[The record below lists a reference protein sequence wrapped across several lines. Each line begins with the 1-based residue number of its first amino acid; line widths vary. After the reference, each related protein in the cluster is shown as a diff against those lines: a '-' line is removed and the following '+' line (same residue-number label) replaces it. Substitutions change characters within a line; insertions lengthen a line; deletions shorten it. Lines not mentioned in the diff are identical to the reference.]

1 MVAEEVGVLSDA
13 ELAKIAKDEVNEDP
27 ERLAEDLQ
35 AVKDWLEKQPHLQNV
50 RKDDRFIQFFLR
62 GCKYS
67 IERTKEKLDCFY
79 SVRSALPEWFD
90 DWDKIDDVLDLIK
103 SGAFLLLKGY
113 DKKGR
118 RVMLFTMEKVDPTKV
133 KYDDLNKCYF
143 MIMEI
148 LIDQLDQCSVAGF
161 ITASNVEGATMAHVG
176 LFSNPVQSK
185 KAVTVFQEAYP
196 IRPKAMH
203 MMNLP
208 SIMETVLNLF
218 RSFMNDKMKAR
229 MQVGGLSNLQADA
242 GTDVLPEELGGNN
255 GKLQD
260 HIEYSLDLINE
271 KKDWLKAQCEF
282 KSDETKRSGKP
293 KDYSEIFGM
302 EGSFRKLNVD

>member
-1 MVAEEVGVLSDA
+1 
-13 ELAKIAKDEVNEDP
+13 
-27 ERLAEDLQ
+27 
-35 AVKDWLEKQPHLQNV
+35 
-50 RKDDRFIQFFLR
+50 
-62 GCKYS
+62 
-67 IERTKEKLDCFY
+67 
-79 SVRSALPEWFD
+79 
-90 DWDKIDDVLDLIK
+90 
-103 SGAFLLLKGY
+103 
-113 DKKGR
+113 
-118 RVMLFTMEKVDPTKV
+118 MLFTMEKVDPTKV

-148 LIDQLDQCSVAGF
+148 LIDQLDQCSVTGF

-260 HIEYSLDLINE
+260 HIGNSIVFIFIICLIFDLIWFSEYTLDLINE

-282 KSDETKRSGKP
+282 KSDETKRPGKP

>member
-1 MVAEEVGVLSDA
+1 M
-13 ELAKIAKDEVNEDP
+13 
-27 ERLAEDLQ
+27 
-35 AVKDWLEKQPHLQNV
+35 
-50 RKDDRFIQFFLR
+50 
-62 GCKYS
+62 
-67 IERTKEKLDCFY
+67 
-79 SVRSALPEWFD
+79 
-90 DWDKIDDVLDLIK
+90 
-103 SGAFLLLKGY
+103 LLKGY

-118 RVMLFTMEKVDPTKV
+118 RVLVFQMKQIDPTKH
-133 KYDDLNKCYF
+133 KYDDISKCYF

-148 LIDQLDQCSVAGF
+148 LIDQLDQCSVTGF
-161 ITASNVEGATMAHVG
+161 ISGSNVEGVTMAHVG
-176 LFSNPVQSK
+176 FFSNPVQSK
-185 KAVTVFQEAYP
+185 KQVTVLQDAYP

-218 RSFMNDKMKAR
+218 KSFMNDKMKAR
-229 MQVGGLSNLQADA
+229 MQIGDFSTLQADA
-242 GTDVLPEELGGNN
+242 GIDVLPEELGGTN

-260 HIEYSLDLINE
+260 HMEYTQGLIND

-282 KSDETKRSGKP
+282 KSDETKRPGKP

>member
-1 MVAEEVGVLSDA
+1 MVAKEVGVLSNA
-13 ELAKIAKDEVNEDP
+13 ELAKIAKDEVNEEP

-67 IERTKEKLDCFY
+67 IERTKEKLDFFY

-90 DWDKIDDVLDLIK
+90 DWDKINGVLDLIK
-103 SGAFLLLKGY
+103 SGAFMLLKGY

-118 RVMLFTMEKVDPTKV
+118 RVLVFQMKQIDPTKH
-133 KYDDLNKCYF
+133 KYDDISKCYF

-148 LIDQLDQCSVAGF
+148 LIDQLDQCSVTGF
-161 ITASNVEGATMAHVG
+161 ISGSNVEGATMAHVG
-176 LFSNPVQSK
+176 FFSNPVQSK
-185 KAVTVFQEAYP
+185 KQVTVLQDAYP

-208 SIMETVLNLF
+208 SIMETVLNLLK
-218 RSFMNDKMKAR
+218 SFMNDKMKAR
-229 MQVGGLSNLQADA
+229 MQIGDFSTLQADA
-242 GTDVLPEELGGNN
+242 GIDVLPEELGGTN

-260 HIEYSLDLINE
+260 HMEYTQGLIND

-282 KSDETKRSGKP
+282 KSDETKRPGKP

>member
-1 MVAEEVGVLSDA
+1 
-13 ELAKIAKDEVNEDP
+13 
-27 ERLAEDLQ
+27 
-35 AVKDWLEKQPHLQNV
+35 
-50 RKDDRFIQFFLR
+50 
-62 GCKYS
+62 
-67 IERTKEKLDCFY
+67 
-79 SVRSALPEWFD
+79 
-90 DWDKIDDVLDLIK
+90 
-103 SGAFLLLKGY
+103 
-113 DKKGR
+113 
-118 RVMLFTMEKVDPTKV
+118 MLFTMEKVDPTKV

-148 LIDQLDQCSVAGF
+148 LIDQLDQCSVTGF

-260 HIEYSLDLINE
+260 HIGNSIVFIFIICLIFDLI
-271 KKDWLKAQCEF
+271 
-282 KSDETKRSGKP
+282 
-293 KDYSEIFGM
+293 
-302 EGSFRKLNVD
+302 FRVHSRPHQ

>member
-1 MVAEEVGVLSDA
+1 
-13 ELAKIAKDEVNEDP
+13 
-27 ERLAEDLQ
+27 
-35 AVKDWLEKQPHLQNV
+35 
-50 RKDDRFIQFFLR
+50 
-62 GCKYS
+62 
-67 IERTKEKLDCFY
+67 
-79 SVRSALPEWFD
+79 
-90 DWDKIDDVLDLIK
+90 
-103 SGAFLLLKGY
+103 
-113 DKKGR
+113 
-118 RVMLFTMEKVDPTKV
+118 MLFTMEKVDPTKV

-260 HIEYSLDLINE
+260 HIGNSIVFIFIICLIFDLIWFSEYTLDLINE

-282 KSDETKRSGKP
+282 RSDETKRPGKP

>member
-1 MVAEEVGVLSDA
+1 
-13 ELAKIAKDEVNEDP
+13 
-27 ERLAEDLQ
+27 
-35 AVKDWLEKQPHLQNV
+35 
-50 RKDDRFIQFFLR
+50 
-62 GCKYS
+62 
-67 IERTKEKLDCFY
+67 
-79 SVRSALPEWFD
+79 
-90 DWDKIDDVLDLIK
+90 
-103 SGAFLLLKGY
+103 
-113 DKKGR
+113 
-118 RVMLFTMEKVDPTKV
+118 MLFTMEKIDPTKH

-260 HIEYSLDLINE
+260 HIGNSIVSIFVVFPILIDLIWFSEYTLDLINE